1 MSTLANRSLRLKV
14 ALPALVAMLA
24 LLATLGAALL
34 ALRSADRGAE
44 GLYQRSAKALA
55 ALGDV
60 RDGEGDSRVDALT
73 LARLTDPADIPDVQ
87 KDIEDANGMI
97 TDGLAAFEKA
107 AAPTGKA
114 ASLLADARERI
125 AAWQAIRDN
134 QLVAAVKKQ
143 DAEQVSK
150 IVDGPLTAAD
160 DAFAAPLDD
169 LYTVETQLAAEQAH
183 RVNSDDAAARRI
195 MIIAALVGLVL
206 AAGFVLLVVKLI
218 LGPVTAVRRALLATA
233 EGDLT
238 VRADVDCTDEIGEMA
253 RAANSANEA
262 QAQIT
267 AALREQA
274 RRLDE
279 EAVALAS
286 AASDLDS
293 ASHETLCEAK
303 AASSRA
309 DGVAAGAQQ
318 AAGGAHELTAAV
330 SEIAQQATTASGV
343 ATDAVNR
350 AAEAEVVFGR
360 LATSSGRIGEAVR
373 LIASIAEQ
381 TNLLALNATI
391 EAARAG
397 EAGRGFAVVAT
408 EVKELANEVS
418 RATGTVEEVVG
429 AVQTDTEEAA
439 RVLRELSQ
447 MSATINE
454 GQFAIAGA
462 VEEQRATTA
471 EIARSM
477 TEMSSDANEI
487 QGSATAVLRAA
498 DATQAAVD
506 VARASSQ
513 RLAQVSDEMR
523 SVMAVLKV

>member
-1 MSTLANRSLRLKV
+1 MAVLANRSLRLKV
-14 ALPALVAMLA
+14 ALPAVLAMLA
-24 LLATLGAALL
+24 LLVTLGVALSALGAA
-34 ALRSADRGAE
+34 DRGSE
-44 GLYQRSAKALA
+44 GLYKHSAKALA

-60 RDGEGDSRVDALT
+60 RDGEGDARVSALT
-73 LARLTDPADIPDVQ
+73 LARVTDTGDIPDVQ
-87 KDIEDANGMI
+87 KDIAEADGMI
-97 TDGLAAFEKA
+97 VNGLKEFEEAAQ
-107 AAPTGKA
+107 PTGKA
-114 ASLLADARERI
+114 ASLLATTRDKI
-125 AAWQAIRDN
+125 AAWQHVRDT
-134 QLVAAVKKQ
+134 QLLAAVRTQ
-143 DAEQVSK
+143 RADAVQQV
-150 IVDGPLTAAD
+150 IDGPLTDAD
-160 DAFAAPLDD
+160 DAFAAPLDE
-169 LYTVETQLAAEQAH
+169 LYTVETGLAAKQAH
-183 RVNSDDAAARRI
+183 LVKSDDAAARRL
-195 MIIAALVGLVL
+195 MIIAGAVGLVL
-206 AAGFVLLVVKLI
+206 AVGFVLLIVRLI
-218 LGPVTAVRRALLATA
+218 LGAVTAVQRALQATA

-238 VRADVDCTDEIGEMA
+238 VRADVSCTDEIGQMA
-253 RAANSANEA
+253 RAANNANEA

-267 AALREQA
+267 ASLRVQAL
-274 RRLDE
+274 RLDE
-279 EAVALAS
+279 EAAALAAAAADLD
-286 AASDLDS
+286 AASRD
-293 ASHETLCEAK
+293 TLSEAQ

-318 AAGGAHELTAAV
+318 AAGGANELTAAV
-330 SEIAQQATTASGV
+330 GEIAQQATTASTV

-350 AAEAEVVFGR
+350 AAEAEEVFGR

-408 EVKELANEVS
+408 EVKELATEVS
-418 RATGTVEEVVG
+418 RSTGTVEEVVR
-429 AVQTDTEEAA
+429 AIQSDTEEAS
-439 RVLRELSQ
+439 RVLRELSE

-471 EIARSM
+471 EIARNVTNMASHA
-477 TEMSSDANEI
+477 DEI
-487 QGSATAVLRAA
+487 QGSTSAVLRAA

-506 VARASSQ
+506 VARASSH

>member
-1 MSTLANRSLRLKV
+1 MAVLANRSLRLKV
-14 ALPALVAMLA
+14 ALPAVLAMLA
-24 LLATLGAALL
+24 LLTTLGMALSSL
-34 ALRSADRGAE
+34 GTTDRGSEA
-44 GLYQRSAKALA
+44 LYEHSAKALA

-60 RDGEGDSRVDALT
+60 RDGEGDARVSALT
-73 LARLTDPADIPDVQ
+73 LANVTDVGDIPDVQ
-87 KDIEDANGMI
+87 KDIAEADGMIVDGLKAFEDA
-97 TDGLAAFEKA
+97 AR
-107 AAPTGKA
+107 PTGKA
-114 ASLLADARERI
+114 ADLLAETREKI
-125 AAWQAIRDN
+125 AAWQQVRDN
-134 QLVAAVKKQ
+134 QLLAAVRTQ
-143 DAEQVSK
+143 NAEAVQKV
-150 IVDGPLTAAD
+150 IDGPLTDAD

-169 LYTVETQLAAEQAH
+169 LYVEETHLAAQQAD
-183 RVNSDDAAARRI
+183 RVNSVDDSARRN
-195 MIIAALVGLVL
+195 MIIAAVAGLAL
-206 AAGFVLLVVKLI
+206 AAGFVLVVVKLI
-218 LGPVTAVRRALLATA
+218 LGPVSAVQRALEATA
-233 EGDLT
+233 DGDLT
-238 VRADVDCTDEIGEMA
+238 VRADVSCTDEIGQMA
-253 RAANSANEA
+253 RAANNANEA

-267 AALREQA
+267 ASLREQA

-279 EAVALAS
+279 EAAALA
-286 AASDLDS
+286 AAAADLDT
-293 ASHETLCEAK
+293 ASRDTLSEAQ

-318 AAGGAHELTAAV
+318 AAGGANELTSAV
-330 SEIAQQATTASGV
+330 GEIAQQATTASTV

-360 LATSSGRIGEAVR
+360 LATSSSRIGEAVR

-408 EVKELANEVS
+408 EVKDLATEVS
-418 RATGTVEEVVG
+418 RSTGTVEEVVR
-429 AVQTDTEEAA
+429 AIQADTEEAS
-439 RVLRELSQ
+439 RVLRELSE

-471 EIARSM
+471 EIARNVTDMASHA
-477 TEMSSDANEI
+477 DQI
-487 QGSATAVLRAA
+487 QGSTSAVLRAA